1 MRINVYPPFLLRIG
15 CLAELFLILNS
26 QQPGYVLPV
35 ASVLVPPVIFFV
47 VFLHLFSFE

>member
-26 QQPGYVLPV
+26 QHPGYVLPV
-35 ASVLVPPVIFFV
+35 ASVLMPPVVFFV